1 MKVQL
6 FKIRGGDIAY
16 NLPTRLTSI
25 GQENNGSVGTS
36 GEYVYFGEWPQTI
49 KADDVVITEEKDDRG
64 YYKGSDNYYYM
75 KSEVLSYTT
84 GLEYSNGKSV
94 VDTDENI
101 DGDEIYFKVE
111 PIKWRVITNSYNN
124 DSSLLLCETILT
136 GIDFYGDSFA
146 DRTLNSSTISAN
158 NYKYSNVR
166 AYLNSTKNQF
176 EIDGGITNSTDID
189 WTGKGFYEI
198 AFSEEAKNIILY
210 TSVDNTLD
218 STNVTS
224 NSYVCENTNDKIFL
238 LSRKEASSYF
248 GEIVDYYNES
258 AIRYTTDYAK
268 ANLVAQDS
276 NEYGGYWWLR
286 SPYYDNEAKIYDTSD
301 CGNYDD
307 YGYCYSTYG
316 IVPAL
321 CVKSENIK

>member
-1 MKVQL
+1 MMVKL
-6 FKIRGGDIAY
+6 FKIRGGGIAY

-75 KSEVLSYTT
+75 KSEVLSYTD

-94 VDTDENI
+94 VDTDEDI

-111 PIKWRVITNSYNN
+111 PIKWRVITNSYND

-136 GIDFYGDSFA
+136 GIDFYGDSYTN
-146 DRTLNSSTISAN
+146 RTVNSTTINAN

-176 EIDGGITNSTDID
+176 EIDGGTANNSDID

-286 SPYYDNEAKIYDTSD
+286 SPYYDNSGKIYDTSD
-301 CGNYDD
+301 GGNYDD